1 MNISSTGAVSP
12 QYPAGTSAS
21 PKAGKD
27 GDSDTEQQIKK
38 LEKEKSGLE
47 KQRDD
52 AKNPFAAQQSEE
64 YEALE
69 KKIQELDKQIQQLKA
84 EASSNQKNTDTQD
97 SDVSSASRSFDT
109 YTPSSE
115 KPENSAGVYRLEK
128 DETGKQKIVFN
139 RNGVEREQEA
149 DDEEKLVAHAE
160 PKPYDGR
167 NSTTAASAS

>member
-1 MNISSTGAVSP
+1 MNINSTGAVSP
-12 QYPAGTSAS
+12 QYPA
-21 PKAGKD
+21 PKAGKG

-109 YTPSSE
+109 YTPSNE

-128 DETGKQKIVFN
+128 DETGKQKIVFD
-139 RNGVEREQEA
+139 RNGAEREQED
-149 DDEEKLVAHAE
+149 DDEAKLIVHAE
-160 PKPYDGR
+160 PSVEANND
-167 NSTTAASAS
+167 